1 MLLFSSRGSS
11 YFIIQVLK
19 LLSEKIEPLN
29 KIYENYYQNKYNQ
42 YSDKNTKQRI

>member
-29 KIYENYYQNKYNQ
+29 KIYENYYKNKYDQ
-42 YSDKNTKQRI
+42 YSCKDPKQRI

>member
-19 LLSEKIEPLN
+19 LLGEKIEPLN
-29 KIYENYYQNKYNQ
+29 KIYENYYQNKYDQ
-42 YSDKNTKQRI
+42 YSCKDPKQRI